1 MALLDTRSRS
11 GYLFVAV
18 AMGHIILI
26 SAQVNSR
33 SGVPLLQAVVFG
45 ALAEVQRATG
55 AVTGGIR
62 RAWDGY
68 LYLQRAQADNEALR
82 EEVADLRVK
91 LQQARAEAAEAGNLR
106 NLLALRDRSKMPTRA
121 AEVIGTS
128 ATPEFRTVTI
138 DRGSGDGIQRDMA
151 VVGPAGAVGRVV
163 MSSRG
168 AAKVQLLID
177 RSAAAAVMVQRSRAQ
192 GIVFGTGEPLLRLDY
207 LSTTADVQNGDVL
220 VTSGID
226 GIYPEGFVVGRIET
240 LERVGGTFKTIR
252 VRPAVNFSDLEEVL
266 VVLAL
271 PAPTEGVDPAA
282 DSAPA
287 PAAGPASAPAKPP
300 GQPQASAST
309 PGSLAQGRVQ
319 R

>member
-1 MALLDTRSRS
+1 
-11 GYLFVAV
+11 
-18 AMGHIILI
+18 
-26 SAQVNSR
+26 
-33 SGVPLLQAVVFG
+33 VFG
-45 ALAEVQRATG
+45 AFARCSG
-55 AVTGGIR
+55 DRRRDGRIR
-62 RAWDGY
+62 RAWTP
-68 LYLQRAQADNEALR
+68 LPPQRAQADNDALR

-138 DRGSGDGIQRDMA
+138 DRGSSDGIQRDMA

-207 LSTTADVQNGDVL
+207 LSTTADVRNA
-220 VTSGID
+220 
-226 GIYPEGFVVGRIET
+226 R
-240 LERVGGTFKTIR
+240 
-252 VRPAVNFSDLEEVL
+252 RPR
-266 VVLAL
+266 
-271 PAPTEGVDPAA
+271 T
-282 DSAPA
+282 
-287 PAAGPASAPAKPP
+287 
-300 GQPQASAST
+300 SAST
-309 PGSLAQGRVQ
+309 ASTLRVVGPHRDPNGWENLQDDPCAGRELPGLLRRWSPRSPRPRWLSRRHICQPPGAGLGRAI